1 MSKSGPTLVALAWLV
16 MATDV
21 ALDIGTSFCR
31 VATAEQGIVF
41 NEPSI
46 VAIDTRSGDVVE
58 VGYGA
63 LDLVARTSR
72 HVVAFRPLAQGAT
85 VDFDVTARLLSGLF
99 ERAGVS
105 KISRVRAV
113 MSVPSLATAIER
125 RALRQ
130 AAVQA
135 GAREVS
141 LLESPLAAAIGLG
154 LPVQD
159 PVGSAVTVL
168 GAGASEAT
176 LISLG
181 GIVTRGTRR
190 HGGSDLDHAIASL
203 VRHRYG
209 VVVAPAVAE
218 MLKISLASAL
228 ERTKGLVETVTAR
241 TVDRGELVEVQV
253 HAELVNAALHDVLT
267 STVKMVQDSLAEA
280 PPDLS
285 QDISAR
291 GLTLVGGHARL
302 RDLAALIAKG
312 TGVEVRVADDPDL
325 VVVRGL
331 QLCLEEM
338 SSLHALF
345 RDADR

>member
-1 MSKSGPTLVALAWLV
+1 M
-16 MATDV
+16 
-21 ALDIGTSFCR
+21 
-31 VATAEQGIVF
+31 ATAEQGVLF
-41 NEPSI
+41 NEPST
-46 VAIDTRSGDVVE
+46 VAIDTRTGEVVE

-63 LDLVARTSR
+63 MDLVARTSR

-85 VDFDVTARLLSGLF
+85 IDFDVTARLLAGLL
-99 ERAGVS
+99 ERAGIS
-105 KISRVRAV
+105 KVSRVRAV

-141 LLESPLAAAIGLG
+141 LIESPLAAAIGLG

-159 PVGSAVTVL
+159 PVGSAVSVL

-190 HGGSDLDHAIASL
+190 HGGSDLDGAIASL
-203 VRHRYG
+203 IRHRYG
-209 VVVAPAVAE
+209 VVVSPAVAE
-218 MLKISLASAL
+218 ALKIALASAMS
-228 ERTKGLVETVTAR
+228 RTSGQSETVSAR
-241 TVDRGELVEVQV
+241 TVERGEPVEVV
-253 HAELVNAALHDVLT
+253 ISADLVNDALHDVLT
-267 STVKMVQDSLAEA
+267 STVTMVQDSLAEA

-285 QDISAR
+285 QDVSAR
-291 GLTLVGGHARL
+291 GMTLVGGLARL
-302 RDLAALIAKG
+302 RDLAELIEKK
-312 TGVEVRVADDPDL
+312 TNVDVRVAPEPEL
-325 VVVRGL
+325 VVIRGL
-331 QLCLEEM
+331 QMCLEEM

>member
-1 MSKSGPTLVALAWLV
+1 

-31 VATAEQGIVF
+31 VATAEQGVVF
-41 NEPSI
+41 NEPST
-46 VAIDTRSGDVVE
+46 VAIDTLSGQVVE
-58 VGYGA
+58 VGFGA

-85 VDFDVTARLLSGLF
+85 IDFDVTARLIAGLF
-99 ERAGVS
+99 DRAGIS

-113 MSVPSLATAIER
+113 MCVPSLATPIER

-141 LLESPLAAAIGLG
+141 LIESPLASAIGLG
-154 LPVQD
+154 MPVQD
-159 PVGSAVTVL
+159 PIGSAVAVL
-168 GAGASEAT
+168 GAGASEST

-181 GIVTRGTRR
+181 GIVTRGVRR
-190 HGGSDLDHAIASL
+190 HGGLDIDGAIATL
-203 VRHRYG
+203 IRHRYG
-209 VVVAPAVAE
+209 AVVGPATAE

-228 ERTKGLVETVTAR
+228 GRTSGRSEEVPARGVE
-241 TVDRGELVEVQV
+241 RGEPVSISVS
-253 HAELVNAALHDVLT
+253 ADLVNDAMRDVLA
-267 STVKMVQDSLAEA
+267 STVAMVQDSLAEA

-285 QDISAR
+285 QDVSAR
-291 GLTLVGGHARL
+291 GMTLSGGLARL
-302 RDLAALIAKG
+302 RDLPELLESK
-312 TGVEVRVADDPDL
+312 TGVDVRVASEPEL

-331 QLCLEEM
+331 QMCLEEM
-338 SSLHALF
+338 SSLYALF